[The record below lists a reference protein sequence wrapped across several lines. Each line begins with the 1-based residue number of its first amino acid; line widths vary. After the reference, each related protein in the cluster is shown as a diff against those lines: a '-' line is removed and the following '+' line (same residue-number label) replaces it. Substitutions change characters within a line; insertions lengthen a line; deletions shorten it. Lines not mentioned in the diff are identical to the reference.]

1 MAGLVRGEARPVRG
15 DAGGPGT
22 TSAAVYLEAEQ
33 EAILDL
39 LRDWRVVIV
48 DRADESTREDLLG
61 CVLERL
67 GRMEG

>member
-1 MAGLVRGEARPVRG
+1 M
-15 DAGGPGT
+15 
-22 TSAAVYLEAEQ
+22 YLEAEQ